1 MSAAY
6 FLNILPKIGFVILIV
21 GIAFG
26 LCFLFCPMKY
36 DVRASNM
43 DCIKCSI
50 RLDFIFRMISFEI
63 FLKKK
68 EKLLTKIKLC
78 LFGKCVWQKKSGRK
92 KKKPAEITEV
102 QDKAL
107 PKTEEPDEILEE
119 KTKRPNVRRIKMSH
133 PKEPPNE
140 AEKTEIKPNQA
151 EESLIKRIMKMP
163 DKGKLIKLTLKFIK
177 DILKEV
183 KPDYVYIRGIL
194 GTGDPCS
201 TGRYL
206 GIAYAAAGYFGL
218 DAQIT
223 PDFENVVYKG
233 KIRLTG
239 SVRIYKVIYLGLR
252 FITKKPVRNLI
263 KILRNKDIKKG

>member
-1 MSAAY
+1 MSIAN
-6 FLNILPKIGFVILIV
+6 FLSILPKIGFVIFIV

-50 RLDFIFRMISFEI
+50 RLDFVFRMISVEV

-68 EKLLTKIKLC
+68 ETLLTKIKLC
-78 LFGKCVWQKKSGRK
+78 LFGKCLWQKKAKKK
-92 KKKPAEITEV
+92 KKKPAEISEV
-102 QDKAL
+102 QEEAYK
-107 PKTEEPDEILEE
+107 KITEEPEILEE
-119 KTKRPNVRRIKMSH
+119 ETKKPNVRRIKMSH
-133 PKEPPNE
+133 PKEPPKE
-140 AEKTEIKPNQA
+140 AEATEIKPA
-151 EESLIKRIMKMP
+151 KEEESLIKQIMKMP
-163 DKGKLIKLTLKFIK
+163 DKGKLIKLSLNLMK
-177 DILKEV
+177 DLLKEI

-206 GIAYAAAGYFGL
+206 GIAYAASGYFGL
-218 DAQIT
+218 DTQIT

-233 KIRLTG
+233 KVQLTG
-239 SVRIYKVIYLGLR
+239 SVRIYKVLYLGLR

-263 KILRNKDIKKG
+263 KILRKNKKG